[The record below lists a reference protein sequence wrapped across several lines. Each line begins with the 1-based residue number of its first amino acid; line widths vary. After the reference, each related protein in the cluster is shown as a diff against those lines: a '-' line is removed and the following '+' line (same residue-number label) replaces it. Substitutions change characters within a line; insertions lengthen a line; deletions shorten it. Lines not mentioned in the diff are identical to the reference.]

1 MKKFTLFLT
10 AVLSLSGC
18 AVAPKGDA
26 IRTAADQGLFEGLDK
41 NSRFSISIPAPH
53 SGPYGSVEQ
62 FNFKIEEGK
71 YKDKDASAIIGKSKN
86 TEKWDVLLVMINESG
101 KWIKLSKTN

>member
-1 MKKFTLFLT
+1 MKKFTLYL
-10 AVLSLSGC
+10 AAILSLSAC
-18 AVAPKGDA
+18 AIAPKGEA

-41 NSRFSISIPAPH
+41 NSSFSISIPTPH

-71 YKDKDASAIIGKSKN
+71 YKDKDASAIIAKSAD
-86 TEKWDVLLVMINESG
+86 TEKWDVLLIMVNEGG
-101 KWIKLSKTN
+101 KWIKLTKTN